1 MAQNRTITKETPPEV
16 IERDIAETR
25 TELSRTIGE
34 IQERFSAAH
43 FKAEVKEIIRGKVDY
58 AKARG
63 KELAGRAKDSA
74 MKLNRAARKSS
85 QEAKKGLLRS
95 IEKDPSAARVI
106 AFEAGALLVMI
117 GQRLMK
123 RKAAT
128 PSHVLPEQKITL
140 EEAQEKVKAAA
151 LAPEEKLKKAA

>member
-1 MAQNRTITKETPPEV
+1 MKGWLRSPFELGYRLRFEPAERTLTLDPMRMDWGP
-16 IERDIAETR
+16 
-25 TELSRTIGE
+25 
-34 IQERFSAAH
+34 H